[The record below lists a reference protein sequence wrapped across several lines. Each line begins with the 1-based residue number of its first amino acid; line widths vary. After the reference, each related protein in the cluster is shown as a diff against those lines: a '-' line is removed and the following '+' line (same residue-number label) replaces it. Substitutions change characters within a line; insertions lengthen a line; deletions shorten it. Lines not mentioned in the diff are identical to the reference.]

1 MVSATSD
8 QTATVVSAPW
18 ERRWSL
24 HVSPWFVCA
33 AGVTVTAL
41 GILLHLLNRSMPN
54 TRQFFDP
61 VIPGMALAFPALGAF
76 VVSRQP
82 RNAAGWLLCGGLLLG
97 AGFFA
102 EQYAVY
108 SLVVEPGS
116 LPGGAAMAWL
126 ATWVSVPG
134 YLAIWTLLLLLF
146 PDGRPPSHRWRPVV
160 WTAIALIALTTGLT
174 ALAAER
180 LGTASGVPV
189 ATNATLAR
197 LAENGRAAG
206 VLLLAPLCLL
216 GLISRY
222 HRSTGEERR
231 RLTWPVRAASFAV
244 AVPPLATAAS
254 WIGGAPVPIGLYQA
268 IGLAALLG
276 IPLAVVCSIVR
287 YGLYDVNV
295 KLDTLV
301 NRLLVYASLTVAG
314 IGLFLFVLVLL
325 EALISGKH
333 GFGLS
338 LVALVVVAPVATR
351 LRGQLQRS
359 VDRLLYKKRDYDYRV
374 FAALGRS
381 LRSSLGPDAVL
392 PAIVETVATGL
403 KLPYV
408 AIRVGHGE
416 HVTASAAYGEAR
428 DDVVVLPLAHQG
440 ENVGQLMVA
449 PRRRN
454 QSFDSVDRRLLGYLA
469 DQVGVAAYALCLT
482 ADLQR
487 SRERLVTTREEERRR
502 LRRDLHDGLQPALAG
517 VTLGLEA
524 VRNIVGPE
532 SAADQLLDRLKTE
545 LETAGGDV
553 RRLVYD
559 LRPPALDVLGLV
571 GALRQQAAR
580 FALSPVA
587 LDVEVEA
594 PGDLH
599 GLPAAVEVAAYRIC
613 QEALE
618 NVRKHAHARNCT
630 VSLAVDDGHLQ
641 LEVSDDG
648 VGLAAGNGTGIGL
661 VAMRE
666 RAAELGGTLSVASSA
681 GTGTRLRA
689 RLPLEER

>member
-8 QTATVVSAPW
+8 QTSTAVSAPW
-18 ERRWSL
+18 EQRWLL
-24 HVSPWFVCA
+24 HVSPWFVCG
-33 AGVTVTAL
+33 AGVVFTSL
-41 GILLHLLNRSMPN
+41 GVLLHLLNRGTPN
-54 TRQFFDP
+54 TQQFFDP
-61 VIPGMALAFPALGAF
+61 VIPAMSLAFPALGAF
-76 VVSRQP
+76 IVSRQP
-82 RNAAGWLLCGGLLLG
+82 RNATGWLFCGGLFLG

-108 SLVVEPGS
+108 SLLVEPGA
-116 LPGGAAMAWL
+116 LPGGAAVAWL
-126 ATWVSVPG
+126 ATWVPVPG

-146 PDGRPPSHRWRPVV
+146 PDGSTPSRHWRPVV
-160 WTAIALIALTTGLT
+160 WATVTLIAFTTMAT

-180 LGTASGVPV
+180 L
-189 ATNATLAR
+189 ATTQADPLMTNSTLAR
-197 LAENGRAAG
+197 LAENGRAVA
-206 VLLLAPLCLL
+206 VLLVAPLCLL
-216 GLISRY
+216 GLVLRY
-222 HRSTGEERR
+222 RRSTGAERAQ
-231 RLTWPVRAASFAV
+231 LTWPVRAAAAAV
-244 AVPPLATAAS
+244 AVPLLATAVS
-254 WIGGAPVPIGLYQA
+254 WVGGAPIPIGLYQA

-276 IPLAVVCSIVR
+276 IPLSVVSAILR
-287 YGLYDVNV
+287 HGLYDVNV
-295 KLDTLV
+295 KIDTLV
-301 NRLLVYASLTVAG
+301 NRALVYGSLTVVG
-314 IGLFLFVLVLL
+314 IGVFLIVFVLL
-325 EALISGKH
+325 EALISGRH

-351 LRGQLQRS
+351 LRAWLQRS

-374 FAALGRS
+374 FAALSRS
-381 LRSSLGPDAVL
+381 LRSSLGPDALL
-392 PAIVETVATGL
+392 PAIVETMATGL

-416 HVTASAAYGEAR
+416 QVTASAAYGEPR

-440 ENVGQLMVA
+440 EKVGQLMVA
-449 PRRRN
+449 PRRHN
-454 QSFDSVDRRLLGYLA
+454 ESFDSIDRRLLGYLA
-469 DQVGVAAYALCLT
+469 DQVGVTAYALCLT

-502 LRRDLHDGLQPALAG
+502 MRRDLHDGLQPALAG

-524 VRNIVGPE
+524 VRNIVGPH

-580 FALSPVA
+580 FALSPSSLDLVVDAPHDLPA
-587 LDVEVEA
+587 LS
-594 PGDLH
+594 
-599 GLPAAVEVAAYRIC
+599 AAVEVAAFRIC

-618 NVRKHAHARNCT
+618 NVRKHASAQHCSI
-630 VSLAVDDGHLQ
+630 SLAVEHGQLQ

-648 VGLAAGNGTGIGL
+648 VGLQSTNGTGVGL
-661 VAMRE
+661 LAMRE
-666 RAAELGGTLSVASSA
+666 RAAELGGTLSVESSA
-681 GTGTRLRA
+681 GAGTLLRA
-689 RLPLEER
+689 KLPLAGR